1 MSASKSVHLSDY
13 NEFLILKNYSQ
24 RTIHSYMRFVGEF
37 LDYCKEVKKPSLL
50 FENYVRSFLLKL
62 QARGMSWSS
71 INGYYSAIKILCVKV
86 LRKEWNV
93 DHLPRA
99 KTAKKL
105 PRILSQNEVV
115 RLIESPRSLKHRM
128 IIMLMYATGLRISE
142 VLHLRLCDI
151 DSDRNEIY
159 VNQGKGAKDRIVR
172 VPSKLIDI
180 LRVYYKRYRP
190 KEYLFEGQ
198 GGSVKYSESSIRK
211 IIIRA
216 RSKSKISKHVSPHS
230 LRHCYATHHL
240 ECGTDIVFCNYS
252 GGHADKI
259 KEDKEEL

>member
-1 MSASKSVHLSDY
+1 
-13 NEFLILKNYSQ
+13 
-24 RTIHSYMRFVGEF
+24 
-37 LDYCKEVKKPSLL
+37 
-50 FENYVRSFLLKL
+50 
-62 QARGMSWSS
+62 MSWSS
-71 INGYYSAIKILCVKV
+71 INGYYSAIKILCVKI

-115 RLIESPRSLKHRM
+115 RLIESPHSLKHRM

-198 GGSVKYSESSIRK
+198 GQFEI
-211 IIIRA
+211 
-216 RSKSKISKHVSPHS
+216 
-230 LRHCYATHHL
+230 
-240 ECGTDIVFCNYS
+240 F
-252 GGHADKI
+252 
-259 KEDKEEL
+259 